1 MEMYYRWNNGKNEML
16 RQKRDTCFERIVMHI
31 DKGDLVDI
39 IANPNQNRYPG
50 QKLLIVDINGYI
62 WLVPFVQEQENVY
75 FLKTI
80 IPSRKATKKYLRGK
94 K

>member
-1 MEMYYRWNNGKNEML
+1 ML
-16 RQKRDTCFERIVMHI
+16 RQKRDICFEQIVMHI
-31 DKGDLVDI
+31 DKGDLMDV
-39 IANPNQNRYPG
+39 IANPNQNKYPG
-50 QKLLIVDINGYI
+50 QKILIVDINGYI

-94 K
+94 R

>member
-1 MEMYYRWNNGKNEML
+1 ML
-16 RQKRDTCFERIVMHI
+16 RQKRDICFEQIVMHI

-39 IANPNQNRYPG
+39 IANPNQNKYPG
-50 QKLLIVDINGYI
+50 QKMLIVDINGYI

>member
-1 MEMYYRWNNGKNEML
+1 MEIYYRWDNGKNEML
-16 RQKRDTCFERIVMHI
+16 GQKRDICFEQIVMHI

-39 IANPNQNRYPG
+39 IANPNQNKYPG
-50 QKLLIVDINGYI
+50 QKILIVDINGYI

-80 IPSRKATKKYLRGK
+80 IPSRKATKKYLRGER
-94 K
+94 

>member
-1 MEMYYRWNNGKNEML
+1 ML
-16 RQKRDTCFERIVMHI
+16 FRSRDICFEQIVMHI

-39 IANPNQNRYPG
+39 IANPNQNKDPG
-50 QKLLIVDINGYI
+50 QKMLIVDINGYI

-80 IPSRKATKKYLRGK
+80 ILSCKATKKYLRGK

>member
-1 MEMYYRWNNGKNEML
+1 ML
-16 RQKRDTCFERIVMHI
+16 RQKRDICFEQIVMHI

-39 IANPNQNRYPG
+39 IANPNQNKYPG
-50 QKLLIVDINGYI
+50 QKILIVDINGYI

-94 K
+94 R

>member
-1 MEMYYRWNNGKNEML
+1 ML
-16 RQKRDTCFERIVMHI
+16 RQKRDICFEQIVMHI

-39 IANPNQNRYPG
+39 IANPNQNKYPG
-50 QKLLIVDINGYI
+50 QKILIVDINGYI